1 MESEQ
6 TFQGEAFLL
15 IDRIERSMEQLKDQL
30 RTVDEFLLLA
40 HAKVSDLMEKQ
51 GPGVPHITLQ
61 NALPQTIGV
70 THTWHEGQFI
80 IQLTHRGGEGEQL
93 PPQQAMDIPVNQ

>member
-15 IDRIERSMEQLKDQL
+15 IDRIERCVEQLKDQL
-30 RTVDEFLLLA
+30 RSADEFLLLA
-40 HAKVSDLMEKQ
+40 HAKVSTLMEKQ
-51 GPGVPHITLQ
+51 GPGIPHIVLQ

-70 THTWHEGQFI
+70 TYLWNDGQFI
-80 IQLTHRGGEGEQL
+80 VQVTHRGGEGEQL
-93 PPQQAMDIPVNQ
+93 PPQKSMDVPVNQ